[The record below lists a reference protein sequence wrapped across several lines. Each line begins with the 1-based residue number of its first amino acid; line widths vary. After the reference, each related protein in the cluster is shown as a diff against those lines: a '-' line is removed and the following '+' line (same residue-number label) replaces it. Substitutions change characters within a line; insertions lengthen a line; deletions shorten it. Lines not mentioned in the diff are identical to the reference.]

1 MPKPFTVIIMLNYNG
16 AKDTVECLESLK
28 KTNYDN
34 FKILI
39 IDNASQ
45 DNSVEVFRE
54 RFPELELVV
63 TEKNLGYTGGINRGF
78 ISKIRSIPSI
88 KAIPCS
94 GTPTDFNMIINMIIP
109 TPGTGAVP
117 MDAKTAM
124 KTTVIC

>member
-63 TEKNLGYTGGINRGF
+63 TEKILVIHGG
-78 ISKIRSIPSI
+78 
-88 KAIPCS
+88 
-94 GTPTDFNMIINMIIP
+94 
-109 TPGTGAVP
+109 
-117 MDAKTAM
+117 
-124 KTTVIC
+124 